1 MHAQCDCLKP
11 VVQRHGRRRRRCV
24 VCGRTWSIRPRPRGR
39 KPKKPSPTLTQR
51 VFVDGESIGRL
62 ARDCHRSVETVRR
75 RCREGCRALVAR
87 RPLPELPVVDC
98 PLALVADG
106 LWSRFSGRIWVAYDM
121 AVKPAGIPAAFF
133 LDPVMI
139 EGRECA
145 RTWLHALTTIPL
157 PVGER
162 IRALVADGFRG
173 CRMIARQ
180 RGWILQ
186 RCHRHLDAKLL
197 GPPGRRRNVCG
208 AAVRE
213 AALDAIREAR
223 STADPK
229 RAAELCRELAGY
241 VGYSELSRRIAGVIR
256 RFLHDI
262 VLYRA
267 YLDYPELELP
277 TTTNAV
283 ESRHSRLRSIV
294 SGVNNPQAA
303 ILRIRAYTRLHPSIT
318 CNGHKNPQ
326 I

>member
-1 MHAQCDCLKP
+1 MD
-11 VVQRHGRRRRRCV
+11 
-24 VCGRTWSIRPRPRGR
+24 
-39 KPKKPSPTLTQR
+39 
-51 VFVDGESIGRL
+51 D
-62 ARDCHRSVETVRR
+62 
-75 RCREGCRALVAR
+75 
-87 RPLPELPVVDC
+87 

-106 LWSRFSGRIWVAYDM
+106 LWFRFSGRLWVAYDM
-121 AVKPAGIPAAFF
+121 AVKPAGMAAAFF

-145 RTWLHALTTIPL
+145 RTWLRALTTIPL

-197 GPPGRRRNVCG
+197 GPPGRRRNVRG

-213 AALDAIREAR
+213 AVRDAIREAR

-229 RAAELCRELAGY
+229 RAAELCRELAVHAGHP
-241 VGYSELSRRIAGVIR
+241 ELSRRIAGVIR

-262 VLYRA
+262 ALYRA
-267 YLDYPELELP
+267 YLDHPELELP

-283 ESRHSRLRSIV
+283 ESRHSRLRSTV
-294 SGVNNPQAA
+294 SGVNNPQAV

-326 I
+326 N